1 MFFCIKPLQFA
12 IKISRNYNVCQISQI
27 KKLTTRTNSNTM
39 LECNDIGI
47 RTVLERD
54 LILIEDFINEK
65 EEESILSEIEP
76 YVKKLRYEY
85 DHWDQVIFFY

>member
-1 MFFCIKPLQFA
+1 MFFGIKSLQFA
-12 IKISRNYNVCQISQI
+12 IKISRNYNVSQISHF
-27 KKLTTRTNSNTM
+27 KKLTTRTNSNTL
-39 LECNDIGI
+39 LECNDIEI
-47 RTVLERD
+47 RTVLEKD

-85 DHWDQVIFFY
+85 DHWDQVNFFD